1 MLPISTCVRFPAAF
15 LFHSFRCLTHL
26 SPRPSVLAMGRQSKK
41 QRTMAM
47 NNPMMQMMAAMAAMN
62 GMNSQQSD
70 SESEGNDRHNAGPSA
85 NAKAQSIV
93 ASSASRPDVNTAGA
107 VQSSAPASGTD
118 ASSVAV
124 AAAMQGL
131 DQNRASLYSAHGD
144 SMKITRSAAMLRAL
158 PKAGTLQ
165 I

>member
-1 MLPISTCVRFPAAF
+1 
-15 LFHSFRCLTHL
+15 
-26 SPRPSVLAMGRQSKK
+26 MGRQSKK

-70 SESEGNDRHNAGPSA
+70 SESEGDRQNQNAGPAA

-93 ASSASRPDVNTAGA
+93 ASSASSRPDVNTAGA
-107 VQSSAPASGTD
+107 VQSSAPASGAD